1 MRLTKRSVEALPL
14 KAESYIIWDGDVKG
28 FGVRIYPSGKRSY
41 VIQYRSGKRTRRMT
55 LGQHGPLTTD
65 EARKLAK
72 LQLGDV
78 ARGADPSAERQH
90 QQQAPTLAALCDR
103 FLSEYVEHHCK
114 PKTYEN
120 YEGVLRRHVKPK
132 LGAYLIADVKRADV
146 AALHLGMSQS
156 PYQANRALMV
166 LSKMFN
172 MAEDWGLREE
182 GTNPTR
188 RIRKYRELE
197 RKRYLTDDEQ
207 YRLGREFDAVLADG
221 SESIYVVAAFK
232 LLMLTGCRRNEIAT
246 LKWESVHY
254 THLDLPDSKT
264 GRRRIPLPRAAY
276 DILMA
281 LPRRDGNPFAIL
293 GKTEHRHITDLER
306 PWFRIRARANLTD
319 VRIHDLRHTYA
330 SVAMQNGTDPFTL
343 KEILGHK
350 NLSTTLR
357 YAHLSDD
364 AVQKAAGKIANRMA
378 SALDRS
384 AY

>member
-1 MRLTKRSVEALPL
+1 
-14 KAESYIIWDGDVKG
+14 
-28 FGVRIYPSGKRSY
+28 
-41 VIQYRSGKRTRRMT
+41 
-55 LGQHGPLTTD
+55 
-65 EARKLAK
+65 
-72 LQLGDV
+72 
-78 ARGADPSAERQH
+78 
-90 QQQAPTLAALCDR
+90 
-103 FLSEYVEHHCK
+103 
-114 PKTYEN
+114 
-120 YEGVLRRHVKPK
+120 
-132 LGAYLIADVKRADV
+132 
-146 AALHLGMSQS
+146 
-156 PYQANRALMV
+156 
-166 LSKMFN
+166 MFN

-221 SESIYVVAAFK
+221 SESIYVVSAFK

-364 AVQKAAGKIANRMA
+364 AVQKAAGKIADRMA